1 MSKIRTS
8 EKEPHYRGSFF
19 IESKN
24 DMADMFR
31 LLSPRYDLLNH
42 LFSLGS
48 DFRWRRKSAKALNF
62 KSGDKVLD
70 FGAGTG
76 DFGLAVRKQT
86 EVEITALDLVPEMLE
101 KMKQKAGNDADWLS
115 LIVADGEDIP
125 FSDDTFDGSVAGF
138 VGRNLFDLR
147 QGLSEIRRVLKPGGR
162 LGFLEFCRPENS
174 SMKVFSWLYFRLI
187 VKPLGNLLVP
197 KKLPAY
203 RYLIDSIE
211 AFHSA
216 AQMRQLF
223 QDVGFRDVHTVRFNL
238 GTVALTVGTK

>member
-1 MSKIRTS
+1 
-8 EKEPHYRGSFF
+8 
-19 IESKN
+19 
-24 DMADMFR
+24 MFR
-31 LLSPRYDLLNH
+31 HVSPRYDLLNH

-48 DFRWRRKSAKALNF
+48 DIRWRRKSAKALNF
-62 KSGDKVLD
+62 KADDKVLD

-76 DFGLAVRKQT
+76 DFGLAVRKQI
-86 EVEITALDLVPEMLE
+86 EVDIVALDLVPEMLD
-101 KMKQKAGNDADWLS
+101 KMKQKAGEDADWLS
-115 LIVADGEDIP
+115 LIIADGEDIP
-125 FSDDTFDGSVAGF
+125 FSDDTFDGAVAGF

-162 LGFLEFCRPENS
+162 LGFLEFCRADS
-174 SMKVFSWLYFRLI
+174 GFIKVVSWLYFRLI

-211 AFHSA
+211 AFHTA

-223 QDVGFRDVHTVRFNL
+223 QDVGFRDVHTIRFNL
-238 GTVALTVGTK
+238 GTVALTVGMK